1 MFLTEGAAC
10 TKARGERPGQGGQAL
25 KEIAHVAGSCS
36 LWAPEWL
43 AEDTDDIGCGGHLG
57 NLVLWVLH
65 LGSL

>member
-1 MFLTEGAAC
+1 MRDQ
-10 TKARGERPGQGGQAL
+10 AREDRAL

-43 AEDTDDIGCGGHLG
+43 AEDTDDIEWGGHLG